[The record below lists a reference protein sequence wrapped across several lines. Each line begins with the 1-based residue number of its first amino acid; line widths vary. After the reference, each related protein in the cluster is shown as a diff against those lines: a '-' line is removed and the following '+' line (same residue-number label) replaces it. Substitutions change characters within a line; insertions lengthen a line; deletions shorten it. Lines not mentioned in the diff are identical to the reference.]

1 MWKILDFDESK
12 SNAIIKFSEK
22 PKLYKDNSFITYE
35 HNNIIYMT
43 NT

>member
-22 PKLYKDNSFITYE
+22 PKLYKDETVL
-35 HNNIIYMT
+35 
-43 NT
+43 